1 MILIV
6 HDKGDITNN
15 FFAECAVDEFKC
27 DLSRC
32 IPKNQI
38 CDGRP
43 DCSDGTDEHNCKPGK
58 LAFICFICFYI
69 KIKGKAALLNS
80 WVVFDIL

>member
-1 MILIV
+1 MHEKSDVINI
-6 HDKGDITNN
+6 

-38 CDGRP
+38 CDGRY
-43 DCSDGTDEHNCKPGK
+43 DCSDKTDEHNCKPGK
-58 LAFICFICFYI
+58 NTFIGNKHPLNI
-69 KIKGKAALLNS
+69 KIFS
-80 WVVFDIL
+80 YIFDK